1 MNSRKKISVVI
12 ATYNGEK
19 YIEQQIKS
27 NLLQLSIDDEIIIS
41 DDNSKDNTIGI
52 VSCIGDTRIK
62 VIQNRKSIGLIKNF
76 QVGLKLVEGD
86 YVFLSDQ
93 DDIWQENK
101 VKIFLEYLKD
111 YDVVQSDATIVDSNL
126 QVLYPSLYALKGSR
140 RGLIRNLWKNNYVGC
155 NMAFKRKVLDV
166 ALPFPRHIPMHDI
179 WIGFVTELF
188 FSSFFIPE
196 KLLLYRRHFDNFTQT
211 GSKSP
216 FSLMQK
222 FKFRLNTVRY
232 VPIILFRY
240 LSVSLRFSRLSKI
253 SA

>member
-1 MNSRKKISVVI
+1 MDSRKKISVVI
-12 ATYNGEK
+12 ASYNGEK
-19 YIEQQIKS
+19 YIEQQISSILK
-27 NLLQLSIDDEIIIS
+27 QLGPEDELIIS

-52 VSCIGDTRIK
+52 VNNIGDARIK
-62 VIQNRKSIGLIKNF
+62 VIQNRKSLGLIKNF

-86 YVFLSDQ
+86 YIFLSDQ

-111 YDVVQSDATIVDSNL
+111 YDVVQSDAVIVDSNL
-126 QVLYPSLYALKGSR
+126 KVLYPSLYALKGSR

-155 NMAFKRKVLDV
+155 NMAFKRKVLEV
-166 ALPFPRHIPMHDI
+166 VLPFPTNIPMHDI

-211 GSKSP
+211 GAKSP
-216 FSLMQK
+216 YDLKQK
-222 FKFRLNTVRY
+222 IKFRFNTIRY
-232 VPIILFRY
+232 TPNILFRY
-240 LSVSLRFSRLSKI
+240 FSAFRRLS
-253 SA
+253 